1 MRRRFSRDGLAG
13 AVLRVLDGGLFVPS
27 DGLGAVA
34 DVGVHGW
41 VSGAH
46 GLQHPE
52 LVVSRLRQP
61 CAGSDNAAREVRQ
74 TAAGASRKANA
85 CVGWKHR
92 TGGTS
97 GLQRAA

>member
-13 AVLRVLDGGLFVPS
+13 AVLRVLIGGLFLLR
-27 DGLGAVA
+27 DGLGALA
-34 DVGVHGW
+34 DAGVHGRF
-41 VSGAH
+41 SGAD
-46 GLQHPE
+46 GLQHLE
-52 LVVSRLRQP
+52 TVVSTLCQP

-97 GLQRAA
+97 GLHRAA